1 MRRLPSLYAPRT
13 DSRVCPLFPPP
24 LLVTNLR
31 FCFCFFFSSFFPV
44 SAPFRSLLSPNA
56 RDMNSILQP
65 APELRAS
72 ASARDARV
80 LTPSRDPTGNEGGIV
95 ARVTATLKR
104 VAPLIAH
111 ARPTESANKHRRTN
125 SCINVAGGNG
135 GGEEDTKRRYVFD
148 GNGDGKLFVESSPM
162 DDAGEDDIDR
172 QLRKRVSLIAL
183 ETEKVRSSR
192 ERAASAAAADR
203 DLDEAFL
210 KSWGVSLAGAGAAD
224 GNGVLSSVA
233 PAAAVAASAAGGK
246 AAVSFDRTRVTSL
259 PLGLTEARKENSEA
273 ELEEHEFR
281 RRKAAA
287 TLSPAE
293 YKYWVIREEIDGYR
307 RQEEKMRSEIFNG
320 DPLLPL
326 WAGPAES
333 GSRGGF
339 EAPQR

>member
-1 MRRLPSLYAPRT
+1 M
-13 DSRVCPLFPPP
+13 
-24 LLVTNLR
+24 
-31 FCFCFFFSSFFPV
+31 
-44 SAPFRSLLSPNA
+44 
-56 RDMNSILQP
+56 
-65 APELRAS
+65 
-72 ASARDARV
+72 ARV
-80 LTPSRDPTGNEGGIV
+80 
-95 ARVTATLKR
+95 AATLKR

-125 SCINVAGGNG
+125 SCKNVAGGNG
-135 GGEEDTKRRYVFD
+135 GGGEGDTKRRYVFD
-148 GNGDGKLFVESSPM
+148 GSGNSKLFVESSPM

-172 QLRKRVSLIAL
+172 QLRKRVGLIAL

-224 GNGVLSSVA
+224 GNGVLSSA
-233 PAAAVAASAAGGK
+233 AAAAVRAVGGK
-246 AAVSFDRTRVTSL
+246 ATASFDRTRVTSL

-273 ELEEHEFR
+273 EHEEYEFR

-287 TLSPAE
+287 TLSPAD
-293 YKYWVIREEIDGYR
+293 YKCWVIREEIDGYR

-333 GSRGGF
+333 GPREAF
-339 EAPQR
+339 EAPQC